1 MISLETND
9 LYQHPRRF
17 RTAVTTTFYTYLQ
30 SIPYTPQQ
38 ETKPRKRHFEDSGG
52 GDHHISD
59 NIHSTYTTKT
69 RPKAVTLDEVRD
81 SERSQNINRPLN
93 LKQPLS
99 PEMVGFPNRGL
110 TCYMNAVLQ
119 VKTSK
124 TEVFQMPSAKDVF
137 WEILNFSKKN

>member
-1 MISLETND
+1 MISIKTNN

-17 RTAVTTTFYTYLQ
+17 RAAVTTTLYTYLQ
-30 SIPYTPQQ
+30 TIPYTHQQ
-38 ETKPRKRHFEDSGG
+38 ETKPRKRHFGDSGG

-59 NIHSTYTTKT
+59 NIHSTFTTKA

-93 LKQPLS
+93 LDQPLA

-110 TCYMNAVLQ
+110 TCYMNSVLQ
-119 VKTSK
+119 VKINN
-124 TEVFQMPSAKDVF
+124 PI
-137 WEILNFSKKN
+137 ILT